1 MGASR
6 MQAGF
11 FTDVARAWSL
21 AAALAASAV
30 LWTAPTMA
38 QAPPN
43 VVSLDGD
50 LLPYL
55 LRFELPAVAAAVVKN
70 GKIVAAGAVGTRRL
84 GTDTP
89 VTINDRFHIG
99 SDTKAMTSLLA
110 GMLVEEG
117 KLRWNTTVGEIY
129 PELVDKM
136 SKGVKD
142 ITLEQ
147 LLSHTS
153 GIPGDSMEHVPLISS
168 SVTDEAVNLDGMR
181 YTLVTR
187 LLPLALHAQPGE
199 RFEYSNLGY
208 TLAGAMME
216 RVTGKTWEELVVARI
231 FDPLKLTSASFGA
244 QSSLGRVDAPL
255 GHAPDKD
262 GKMQAFLAGPWGDNP
277 LVIGPA
283 GLAHM
288 SVLDFATWAA
298 WNAAEGRYGPPLA
311 KPETIAKLQTK
322 IVDMPPKPDAPVGTP
337 SSGGYGLGWGT
348 VSLPFA
354 PEPLVFHGGSN
365 NKNLAYIV
373 LQPKQELGVVT
384 MTNISGPKANDAL
397 MAITELLY
405 KRFSADQTRATQKP

>member
-1 MGASR
+1 MCASR

-11 FTDVARAWSL
+11 FTGVARAWSL
-21 AAALAASAV
+21 AAAVAASAV
-30 LWTAPTMA
+30 LWTASTMA
-38 QAPPN
+38 QAPAN
-43 VVSLDGD
+43 TVSLDGD
-50 LLPYL
+50 LVPYL
-55 LRFELPAVAAAVVKN
+55 LRFQLPAVAAAVVKS
-70 GKIVAAGAVGTRRL
+70 GKILAAGAVGTRRL

-89 VTINDRFHIG
+89 VTINDKFHIG

-153 GIPGDSMEHVPLISS
+153 GIPGDSMEHVPLISFS
-168 SVTDEAVNLDGMR
+168 LTDDAANLDGMR
-181 YTLVTR
+181 YTLLTR

-231 FDPLKLTSASFGA
+231 FDPLKLSSAGFGP

-255 GHAPDKD
+255 GHAADKD
-262 GKMQAFLAGPWGDNP
+262 GKLQAFLAGPAGDNP

-298 WNAAEGRYGPPLA
+298 WNAAEGKYGPPLA
-311 KPETIAKLQTK
+311 KPETIRKMHTK
-322 IVDMPPKPDAPVGTP
+322 VVDMPPKPDAPVGTP

-365 NKNLAYIV
+365 NMNLAYIV
-373 LQPKQELGVVT
+373 LQPKQELGLVT
-384 MTNISGPKANDAL
+384 MTNISGPKANEAL

-405 KRFSADQTRATQKP
+405 KRFSAQP

>member
-1 MGASR
+1 MFAI
-6 MQAGF
+6 
-11 FTDVARAWSL
+11 ARLGSL
-21 AAALAASAV
+21 AAAVAVSVV
-30 LWTAPTMA
+30 LWTATTMA
-38 QAPPN
+38 QAPTDI
-43 VVSLDGD
+43 VSLDGD
-50 LLPYL
+50 LVPFLD
-55 LRFELPAVAAAVVKN
+55 RFQLPAVAAAVVKN
-70 GKIVAAGAVGTRRL
+70 GKILAAGAVGTRRI
-84 GTDTP
+84 GTNTP

-110 GMLVEEG
+110 AMLVEEG

-153 GIPGDSMEHVPLISS
+153 GIPGDSMEHVPLISF
-168 SVTDEAVNLDGMR
+168 SVTDDAGNLDVMR
-181 YTLVTR
+181 YTLVSR
-187 LLPLALHAQPGE
+187 LVPLPLHGAPGE

-216 RVTGKTWEELVVARI
+216 KVTGKTWEELVVARI
-231 FDPLKLTSASFGA
+231 FDPLKLTSAGFGP

-255 GHAPDKD
+255 GHAADKD
-262 GKMQAFLAGPWGDNP
+262 GKMQAFLAGPAGDNP

-298 WNAAEGRYGPPLA
+298 WNAAEGKYGPPLA
-311 KPETIAKLQTK
+311 KPETIRKMHTK
-322 IVDMPPKPDAPVGTP
+322 VVDMPPKPDAPVGTP

-365 NKNLAYIV
+365 NMNLAYIV
-373 LQPKQELGVVT
+373 LQPKQELGLVT

-405 KRFSADQTRATQKP
+405 KRFSAN